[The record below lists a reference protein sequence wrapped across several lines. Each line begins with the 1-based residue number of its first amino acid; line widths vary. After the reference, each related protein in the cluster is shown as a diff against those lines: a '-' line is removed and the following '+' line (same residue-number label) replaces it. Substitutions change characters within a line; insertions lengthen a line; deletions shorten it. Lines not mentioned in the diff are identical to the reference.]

1 MLALHL
7 TPLAARAASTP
18 VRSWI
23 RESTTEVVPHR
34 VLLQSDLLSQLNTVF
49 AANPFA
55 AQNALSSMKCL
66 VCDVMVQTQVEGR
79 RLEDIDKRR
88 AAVFMTFGS
97 LYTGGVQYLVY
108 TKVFPRLFTERVI
121 AKFTNQPIKAK
132 LRNKEGIKALLKQ
145 NMTDMIFNQP
155 LLYFPAFYIVK
166 EALTAAD
173 EVGTG
178 APGHYGSLPSL
189 SSLPVSRVVSNAL
202 DKYRPN
208 MVSDVATMSMFW
220 FPANF
225 ICYSIPIH
233 FRLPAIH
240 AFSLAWTSGLSA
252 VKAGDFNTTTQN
264 INMQKTEGN
273 HQRTPLDK
281 GADRLNLAW
290 TSMSN

>member
-1 MLALHL
+1 MLGLHL
-7 TPLAARAASTP
+7 VITSSAARMASSQT
-18 VRSWI
+18 
-23 RESTTEVVPHR
+23 
-34 VLLQSDLLSQLNTVF
+34 VLGERLGEKISSPATRGLHQEMMGVF
-49 AANPFA
+49 SSNPFA
-55 AQNALSSMKCL
+55 SQNLIATLKTMTADLLAQTKL
-66 VCDVMVQTQVEGR
+66 EGKSLDEVDR
-79 RLEDIDKRR
+79 RRT
-88 AAVFMTFGS
+88 AVFMTFGCIY
-97 LYTGGVQYLVY
+97 LGGVQYVMY
-108 TKVFPRLFTERVI
+108 KKVFPKLFDARCVG
-121 AKFTNQPIKAK
+121 KFCNQPLREK